1 MLKKRIISLLNGRDK
16 QVPPIYHDSEIKAQC
31 PQAIYGERERR
42 EKKKKKRFSSSL
54 VALYILSFFL
64 IAKSNLRINIY
75 I

>member
-42 EKKKKKRFSSSL
+42 EKKKKRFSSSL